1 MGKKRKKPQKQKVE
15 DFPPLTPPSGSP
27 RSPTKNQLFA
37 MITELKG
44 NHEVKIT
51 KFEGNI
57 EELKGNHEA
66 NITKLKGNIE
76 ELKASQEQLKVLG
89 RHWSRNDLILCAAE
103 ILKWSVNLRGAD
115 GSDGRQFFRNDLFG
129 PVVVGSK
136 VMGLS
141 LREYQELSHRCII
154 LRNSTAHFATIEALE
169 VAVAHSAHAIK
180 IFPDFWTELPDQ
192 CGVIERYQNFKKAF
206 PYNFI

>member
-1 MGKKRKKPQKQKVE
+1 MGKKGKKPRKQKVE

-37 MITELKG
+37 MITELK
-44 NHEVKIT
+44 
-51 KFEGNI
+51 GNI

-129 PVVVGSK
+129 PVVVSI
-136 VMGLS
+136 
-141 LREYQELSHRCII
+141 R
-154 LRNSTAHFATIEALE
+154 
-169 VAVAHSAHAIK
+169 
-180 IFPDFWTELPDQ
+180 
-192 CGVIERYQNFKKAF
+192 
-206 PYNFI
+206 

>member
-1 MGKKRKKPQKQKVE
+1 
-15 DFPPLTPPSGSP
+15 
-27 RSPTKNQLFA
+27 

-51 KFEGNI
+51 KLEGNI

-129 PVVVGSK
+129 PVVVSI
-136 VMGLS
+136 
-141 LREYQELSHRCII
+141 R
-154 LRNSTAHFATIEALE
+154 
-169 VAVAHSAHAIK
+169 
-180 IFPDFWTELPDQ
+180 
-192 CGVIERYQNFKKAF
+192 
-206 PYNFI
+206 